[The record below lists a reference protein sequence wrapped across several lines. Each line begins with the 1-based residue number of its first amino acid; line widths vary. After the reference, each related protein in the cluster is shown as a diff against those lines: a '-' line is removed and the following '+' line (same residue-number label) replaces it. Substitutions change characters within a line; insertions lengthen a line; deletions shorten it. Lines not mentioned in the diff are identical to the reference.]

1 MYERELNITE
11 DDLKMRPFDP
21 ANYLNSFD
29 KMQMFLT
36 IAMRN
41 RKRNKKRL
49 SEAFKVVVRAGCLND
64 PEKKDYFIE
73 KSEPLLQE
81 GTPEALRKVAAVLG
95 LKVPSNF
102 GKPVRRKSKDSV
114 VFTNY
119 TQQQKTQHIN
129 AYAG

>member
-1 MYERELNITE
+1 MYERELSITE
-11 DDLKMRPFDP
+11 DDLKTRPFDP

-29 KMQMFLT
+29 EMQEFLT
-36 IAMRN
+36 IAIKS

-49 SEAFKVVVRAGCLND
+49 CEAFKVVVRAGCLNN
-64 PEKKDYFIE
+64 PEKKEHFIE
-73 KSEPLLQE
+73 ESEPLLQE
-81 GTPEALRKVAAVLG
+81 GTPEALRKVADVLG

-102 GKPVRRKSKDSV
+102 GKPIRKKNKDSV

>member
-1 MYERELNITE
+1 MCERELIITE

-29 KMQMFLT
+29 KMQKFLK
-36 IAMRN
+36 IAIRN
-41 RKRNKKRL
+41 RKRNKKGL
-49 SEAFKVVVRAGCLND
+49 CEAFKVVVRAGCLNN
-64 PEKKDYFIE
+64 PEKKEHFIE
-73 KSEPLLQE
+73 ESEPLLQE
-81 GTPEALRKVAAVLG
+81 GTPESLRKVADVLG

-102 GKPVRRKSKDSV
+102 GKPIRRKSKASV